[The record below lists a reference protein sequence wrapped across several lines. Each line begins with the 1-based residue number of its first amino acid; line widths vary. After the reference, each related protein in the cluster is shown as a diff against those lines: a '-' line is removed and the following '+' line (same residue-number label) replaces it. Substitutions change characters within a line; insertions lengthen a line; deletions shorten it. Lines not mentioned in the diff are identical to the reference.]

1 MTSSKS
7 IGSCIAALCLLFIAA
22 PRNVAQTGEP
32 ARPAPSKSPSKAQAL
47 PTPPYEGPD
56 VRDERAEQVL
66 EAAIKA
72 HGGAEVLTGRQTVY
86 MKSRITN
93 LDFPEPTSG
102 TITVWFKRPSKI
114 RQEVA
119 YPHKKEIRVF
129 DGERAWIDA
138 GKGAMLL
145 SPLHAAM
152 MQRGVREIDFP
163 LQYTKG
169 DLRYLNTAK
178 DPMGRLA
185 QKLSWR
191 HEGYARDLMID
202 MTTNRVLVVG
212 EFDTPAGAI
221 SRMKVFDDYRPVDGV
236 MLPFHQETYRNDQKY
251 TEVDL
256 IEAKF
261 NIAMDDSLFEYTGP
275 DAREGKGPAP
285 PAAAPAKAQ
294 APRSRY

>member
-1 MTSSKS
+1 MTSSNS
-7 IGSCIAALCLLFIAA
+7 IGSCLAALCLLLVTA
-22 PRNVAQTGEP
+22 PQSRAQTGEP
-32 ARPAPSKSPSKAQAL
+32 PRPAPPKSASKAQAI
-47 PTPPYEGPD
+47 PTLPYEGPD

-66 EAAIKA
+66 GAAIKA
-72 HGGAEVLTGRQTVY
+72 HGGAEVLRGRQTVY
-86 MKSRITN
+86 MRSRITN
-93 LDFPEPTSG
+93 LEFPEPTAG

-129 DGERAWIDA
+129 DGERAWIDD
-138 GKGAMLL
+138 GKGPRLL

-152 MQRGVREIDFP
+152 MQRGVLEIDFP
-163 LQYTKG
+163 LQYTRG

-178 DPMGRLA
+178 DPMGRLT

-221 SRMKVFDDYRPVDGV
+221 SRMKVFDDYRPVEGV

-256 IEAKF
+256 VEAKF
-261 NIAMDDSLFEYTGP
+261 NVAVDDTLFEYTGP
-275 DAREGKGPAP
+275 DAQTGKGPASP
-285 PAAAPAKAQ
+285 PAAPAKAQ
-294 APRSRY
+294 APPSR